1 MTKMTKYT
9 KKYRRQTII
18 KAGIALSLGIV
29 VPLLPLQTAWAA
41 TGNSAV
47 MHTGIINGSNF
58 FKDYQ
63 DESSSTFLNENTR
76 GSNTYVYNYLKMST
90 GNLHVDC

>member
-63 DESSSTFLNENTR
+63 DESSSSLNWAITIH
-76 GSNTYVYNYLKMST
+76 M
-90 GNLHVDC
+90 